1 MKTSIVRLGIAAL
14 VVALL
19 ALGVLFVASR
29 SAISA
34 PQQANAQSAAGNPA
48 AADKKVDRFVSLLES
63 DGFIVQEGFLHK
75 ASLQDICC
83 VENPPVGADQ
93 KPVDC
98 TWFNVASPYMAAYLP
113 VSPGVETSVRI
124 PFLRVE
130 GYPNYDVA
138 WQLRPDEAVVFLGL
152 TPPPVRYFG
161 FQTYRWYTFDDENGK
176 WVRRWNNFGDQ
187 TNQLVM
193 NTAGTPNGTKG
204 NPFNSL
210 TIRITTADRGIDA
223 RVREAARRAGYA
235 PSIMNTE
242 PIPQSIVRMGV
253 DMYGDIFSWI
263 LRAAIPDDQDALDA
277 YRNQEPDQE
286 PPIVRI
292 FRVTPETTAP
302 VYPQT
307 SPDPFP
313 IPGFRAH
320 GTGQT
325 EFNLLPA
332 VRDLRKAILATHG
345 GLQAATEYP
354 SSQWLFYG
362 LHHMDV
368 NDDGLAPSTDAL
380 YLKTNESLG
389 TLSDDPNEF
398 VIVYGANHQQTGKA
412 MYMNVT
418 MYGDAKFIAADDVD
432 DRQLA
437 GSAIDYLGKD
447 YPDVGKLYAYKFA
460 RSCGPEGQKEKYCY
474 EVPYGCC
481 NQQGTAQCVG
491 EPCSPGMA
499 STEQGMLAWRLYLD
513 PVSKTGAD
521 PMEVILDKAIK
532 FSPRP

>member
-1 MKTSIVRLGIAAL
+1 MKTSSAVWKLTAL
-14 VVALL
+14 VL
-19 ALGVLFVASR
+19 AVLILGMT
-29 SAISA
+29 
-34 PQQANAQSAAGNPA
+34 PA
-48 AADKKVDRFVSLLES
+48 AAQNSVPQNPVAGPVPGGDKATALKPAKEDQKVDRFVSLLER
-63 DGFIVQEGFLHK
+63 DGLTVQEGFLHK
-75 ASLQDICC
+75 ASLQDVCC
-83 VENPPVGADQ
+83 VENPPVGADG

-113 VSPGVETSVRI
+113 VSPGVETPVRV

-138 WQLRPDEAVVFLGL
+138 WQLRPDEAVVFVGL

-242 PIPQSIVRMGV
+242 PIPQSLVRMGV
-253 DMYGDIFSWI
+253 GMDGDIFSWI

-292 FRVTPETTAP
+292 FRVTPNTDAP
-302 VYPQT
+302 AV

-313 IPGFRAH
+313 IPGFRIH

-325 EFNLLPA
+325 EFGLIPA
-332 VRDLRKAILATHG
+332 VRDLRKNILAAYGNLESEEFTS
-345 GLQAATEYP
+345 E
-354 SSQWLFYG
+354 QWLFYG
-362 LHHMDV
+362 LHHMAV

-380 YLKTNESLG
+380 YLHLKETLG
-389 TLSDDPNEF
+389 PLEPDEF
-398 VIVYGANHQQTGKA
+398 VIAYGVNHQQTGKA

-418 MYGDAKFIAADDVD
+418 MYGTTKLIAADDVD

-437 GSAIDYLGKD
+437 GSAADYLGAG

-460 RSCGPEGQKEKYCY
+460 RDCGDPAEEHCY

-481 NQQGTAQCVG
+481 NYQGKPECVG
-491 EPCSPGMA
+491 EPCSPGMV
-499 STEQGMLAWRLYLD
+499 STEEGMLVWRSYLD
-513 PVSKTGAD
+513 PVSKTGPD
-521 PMEVILDKAIK
+521 PAEVVFDRAIK